1 MNQKPDPILLSL
13 VGILLL
19 VLTYAGIL
27 AYQSIDFKI
36 LEKLEASPL
45 NLPTQTNPTPQI
57 PQPHSSS
64 N

>member
-1 MNQKPDPILLSL
+1 MNQKPDPVLLSL
-13 VGILLL
+13 VGILLI

-36 LEKLEASPL
+36 LEKLEVSPL
-45 NLPTQTNPTPQI
+45 ELPTQTSPTPQI

>member
-1 MNQKPDPILLSL
+1 MNQKPDPVLLSL
-13 VGILLL
+13 VGILLI

-27 AYQSIDFKI
+27 AYKSIDFKI

-45 NLPTQTNPTPQI
+45 DLPVQTSPTPQTL
-57 PQPHSSS
+57 QPRSSS